1 MSVQIIKRIISK
13 NRRYSSGLIILS
25 ATAGFLAGFLIPLR
39 LSLPLRY
46 DFLLPLITTVLLL
59 WAVWKLPQPFN
70 KAASI
75 FITMILFTGALAAQW
90 RMGING
96 VYEVFGLLP
105 WFDAQGYY
113 SEATKLLDGG
123 TFSDIASR
131 RPLFTGF
138 FSVLLAITGRNL
150 RMTLAILTGLGGLVT
165 WLLAGEIHR
174 SEKSSLLPSL
184 VTCGMFFFYR
194 NFTGDVLS
202 ENLGFFLGSL
212 GLLLLWRSA
221 IHQKY
226 SLALWGLFSF
236 CLALVARPGAVLA
249 LPFLLVWILFPAG
262 SRRSLLFKGLSS
274 TGVIVSALLL
284 NHLLT
289 AVLAPGTSAS
299 FSNFAYSFYG
309 FAEGGAGWTEI
320 YRDHPEVFTTGN
332 QQEIA
337 DKIYRISLQTL
348 REHPENA
355 ISACQHAYGT
365 FFSTGYYSAFNYF
378 GTFTTPHTVNLDS
391 APVEYGIRTTVLF
404 LWILFFPAAWIKRKD
419 RRYSLLVALNFGLL
433 ISLPFAPPTDAEHMR
448 AYAASIPSMLLTVGL
463 PLNIFNKDR
472 DVDFAYQEE
481 YSTGILSFTVILLCA
496 VIFGPLILRVTTP
509 GLSLPKTSCPNGLD
523 AVVARISPG
532 SFVSIG
538 QDPEDPFGIP
548 YARFQK
554 NLDQF
559 PSAVIGQKLKSVPEN
574 SKISQQNNILGDND
588 PFWLV
593 SPAQGFPVIN
603 RPAVYCGRWSDD
615 PRLDFVFFASRVLP

>member
-1 MSVQIIKRIISK
+1 MSVQNIKRIILE
-13 NRRYSSGLIILS
+13 NRWYSNGLIILC
-25 ATAGFLAGFLIPLR
+25 AAAGFLAGFVIPLR
-39 LSLPLRY
+39 LSIPLRY
-46 DFLLPLITTVLLL
+46 EFALTFFAVFLLL
-59 WAVWKLPQPFN
+59 WAVWRLPQPFN
-70 KAASI
+70 MAAGA
-75 FITMILFTGALAAQW
+75 FFTMILFTGALAAQW
-90 RMGING
+90 KMGTNG

-113 SEATKLLDGG
+113 SEATKLLNGG
-123 TFSDIASR
+123 TFSDIATR

-138 FSVLLAITGRNL
+138 FSVLLAVTGRNL
-150 RMTLAILTGLGGLVT
+150 RMTLAILVGLGGLVT

-184 VTCGMFFFYR
+184 LTCGMFFFYR

-221 IHQKY
+221 LHQKF
-226 SLALWGLFSF
+226 SLALWGLFNF
-236 CLALVARPGAVLA
+236 CLAMIARPGAVLA

-262 SRRSLLFKGLSS
+262 TRRSFLGRLLSS

-284 NHLLT
+284 NNLLT

-337 DKIYRISLQTL
+337 DRIYRISLQTL

-355 ISACQHAYGT
+355 ISACQQAYDT
-365 FFSTGYYSAFNYF
+365 FFSIGYYSAFNYF
-378 GTFTTPHTVNLDS
+378 GTYTTPHTVNLDS
-391 APVEYGIRTTVLF
+391 APVEYGIRTAALL
-404 LWILFFPAAWIKRKD
+404 LWILFFPAAWINRKD
-419 RRYSLLVALNFGLL
+419 RRFSLLAALNFGLL

-448 AYAASIPSMLLTVGL
+448 AYAASIPAMLLAAGL
-463 PLNIFNKDR
+463 PLNMFNKKR
-472 DVDFAYQEE
+472 GVDFAGQEE
-481 YSTGILSFTVILLCA
+481 NSTGLLCLTGILLCA
-496 VIFGPLILRVTTP
+496 VIFGPLIIRITTP
-509 GLSLPKTSCPNGLD
+509 GLSLPKTSCPDGMD

-538 QDPEDPFGIP
+538 QNPEDPFGIP
-548 YARFQK
+548 YARFK
-554 NLDQF
+554 KDLDQF
-559 PSAVIGQKLKSVPEN
+559 PSAVIGQKLKSIPEN
-574 SKISQQNNILGDND
+574 SRISQQNNVLGDND

-593 SPAQGFPVIN
+593 SPAQGFPASN
-603 RPAVYCGRWSDD
+603 HPAVYCGRWSGD
-615 PRLDFVFFASRVLP
+615 PRLDFVFYASRVLP